1 MIQYYSPHF
10 GVIDLLKTVFFRNS
24 EEKLCDYFRILTG
37 KKYVLITSSCRS
49 ALYLAYKAIGKKG
62 IVHTS
67 PLTCKIAL
75 LPIIASGNQ
84 IYFNDIKEDDWT
96 INPSTI
102 PVTISEKSIAIQA
115 IHFGGFPCDLPS
127 LRKIADKHNLILIE
141 DCAQGFGAF
150 NSGIATGRF
159 GDISCFTLTKNL
171 YGIGGGVFVTNNEE
185 WYIHAKNIQSIF
197 KRETNI
203 KVIYRIIQALLSSF
217 RKYEPVNCI
226 YNILKKVNRNKHQ
239 SYDLY
244 YNFSIFLTK
253 PSKLYISSVCSRLN
267 KIQEL
272 VNKRKIIGMSLA
284 QALSNLGVVISYSTS
299 SSSSY
304 TKFFCTTQNKSKNLI
319 QSLNKAGIEAMH
331 LEHKDKA
338 YYQEKLIYDP
348 LFTNHIIYKDL
359 DVYDKIHDNLIS
371 LPLND
376 CDVSSIDK
384 IIRVLKDII
393 GNKW

>member
-1 MIQYYSPHF
+1 MQIIPYYSPHF
-10 GVIDLLKTVFFRNS
+10 GVIDFLKTLFFRNS
-24 EEKLCDYFRILTG
+24 EEKLCNYFRVLTG

-49 ALYLAYKAIGKKG
+49 ALYLAYKSIGKNG

-150 NSGIATGRF
+150 NHGISTGSL

-171 YGIGGGVFVTNNEE
+171 YGIGGGAFVTDNEE
-185 WYIHAKNIQSIF
+185 WYNQAKSIQSKF
-197 KRETNI
+197 KKETNI

-217 RKYEPVNCI
+217 RKYKPINGI
-226 YNILKKVNRNKHQ
+226 YNIVKKINRNKYQ
-239 SYDLY
+239 KYDLY
-244 YNFSIFLTK
+244 YNFSSFLTK

-267 KIQEL
+267 KINEL
-272 VNKRKIIGMSLA
+272 IKKRKMIGMNFA
-284 QALSNLGVVISYSTS
+284 RALSNLGVVISYSPYS
-299 SSSSY
+299 SPSY
-304 TKFFCTTQNKSKNLI
+304 TKFFCITQIKSKNLI
-319 QSLNKAGIEAMH
+319 QKLNKAGIEAMH
-331 LEHKDKA
+331 LEHKDKV

-348 LFTNHIIYKDL
+348 LFANHISYKNL
-359 DVYDKIHDNLIS
+359 EVYDKIHDNIIS
-371 LPLND
+371 LPIND
-376 CDVSSIDK
+376 CDVASMDK
-384 IIRVLKDII
+384 IIRVLKYTLR
-393 GNKW
+393 